1 MSDYKVVKEDG
12 PVVFGELPT
21 PDQIITIVPADKYK
35 KDVDNMRE
43 AMGTLP
49 SQAPKKTYSWKN
61 SLDSLYV
68 KMNSWTANP
77 YHAMASMAAAT
88 WGDNETGSTG
98 KWENL
103 TPENRYRIVLSVLTG
118 NTLPQA
124 GEAVQFT
131 FEVNGTPRH
140 TFDQHARARVGTA
153 FASIG
158 TRDNNKLD
166 ADFLLYPD
174 VCKRMES
181 DPEYKEKVERWI
193 KDTKD
198 LYEETISKG
207 SGSWQSGRAFLPMS
221 VNHSYVFTQNYL
233 ALKGQCARRLMACE
247 ESSIVALHIALR
259 ELVGRKFPLLANYL
273 RPACDGAKKC
283 IYHEGPEGMT
293 KYFSS
298 LFACCGR
305 WPTKEQYSEFN
316 VSCSSYEELEAH
328 RFKMPGPTE
337 WIKYGEND
345 YEKLDWRD
353 KCLFDEEYIANQS
366 CWTPAETFWKEVFT
380 SNVFDVR
387 K

>member
-1 MSDYKVVKEDG
+1 MSD
-12 PVVFGELPT
+12 
-21 PDQIITIVPADKYK
+21 YK
-35 KDVDNMRE
+35 KDVDNMRQ

-49 SQAPKKTYSWKN
+49 SQVATKTYSWKN

-68 KMNSWTANP
+68 KLNDWTINP
-77 YHAMASMAAAT
+77 YRAIASMAAAT

-98 KWENL
+98 KWEKL
-103 TPENRYRIVLSVLTG
+103 TPENRFRIVLSVLTG

-124 GEAVQFT
+124 AEAVQFT

-140 TFDQHARARVGTA
+140 TFDQHARARIGTA

-166 ADFLLYPD
+166 SDFLLYPD
-174 VCKRMES
+174 VCRRMAEE
-181 DPEYKEKVERWI
+181 PGYRERVEQWI
-193 KDTKD
+193 KTTKD
-198 LYEETISKG
+198 LYEETIQTG
-207 SGSWQSGRAFLPMS
+207 QGSWQSGRAFLPMS
-221 VNHSYVFTQNYL
+221 TNHSYVFTQNYL
-233 ALKGQCARRLMACE
+233 ALKGQCSRRLMACE

-273 RPACDGAKKC
+273 RPACDGAKRC

-316 VSCSSYEELEAH
+316 VSCSSYEELAEH
-328 RFKMPGPTE
+328 GFKLPGPTD

-345 YEKLDWRD
+345 YDKLSPRD
-353 KCLFDEEYIANQS
+353 KILFDEEFMLSES
-366 CWTPAETFWKEVFT
+366 CWFPPIEEIINEEIYDA
-380 SNVFDVR
+380 R

>member
-1 MSDYKVVKEDG
+1 MSD
-12 PVVFGELPT
+12 
-21 PDQIITIVPADKYK
+21 YK
-35 KDVDNMRE
+35 KDVDNMRQ

-61 SLDSLYV
+61 SLDALYV
-68 KMNSWTANP
+68 KMNDWTVNP
-77 YHAMASMAAAT
+77 YRAMASMAAAT

-131 FEVNGTPRH
+131 FEVNGSPRH

-166 ADFLLYPD
+166 ADFLFYPD

-181 DPEYKEKVERWI
+181 DPEYKERVEQWI
-193 KDTKD
+193 KTTKD
-198 LYEETISKG
+198 LYEGTIQTG
-207 SGSWQSGRAFLPMS
+207 QGSWQSGRAFLPMS
-221 VNHSYVFTQNYL
+221 TNHSYVFTQNYL
-233 ALKGQCARRLMACE
+233 ALKGQCSRRLMACE

-273 RPACDGAKKC
+273 RPACDGARRC

-316 VSCSSYEELEAH
+316 VSCSSYEELAEH
-328 RFKMPGPTE
+328 GFIMPGPSD

-345 YEKLDWRD
+345 YDKLSVKD
-353 KCLFDEEYIANQS
+353 KFLFDEEYDPGDE
-366 CWTPAETFWKEVFT
+366 WWAEHDHSTDETVY
-380 SNVFDVR
+380 DAR

>member
-1 MSDYKVVKEDG
+1 MSDYK
-12 PVVFGELPT
+12 
-21 PDQIITIVPADKYK
+21 
-35 KDVDNMRE
+35 KDIDNMRE

-68 KMNSWTANP
+68 TMNDWTRNP
-77 YHAMASMAAAT
+77 YRAMVSMAAAT

-98 KWENL
+98 KWEKL
-103 TPENRYRIVLSVLTG
+103 TPENRYRIVLAILTG

-181 DPEYKEKVERWI
+181 DPEYKERVEQWI
-193 KDTKD
+193 KTTKN
-198 LYEETISKG
+198 LYEDTISTG
-207 SGSWQSGRAFLPMS
+207 QGSWQSARAFLPMS
-221 VNHSYVFTQNYL
+221 TNHSYVFTQNYL
-233 ALKGQCARRLMACE
+233 ALKGQCGRRLMACE
-247 ESSIVALHIALR
+247 ESSIVALHMVLR

-273 RPACDGAKKC
+273 RPACDSAKRC

-305 WPTKEQYSEFN
+305 WPTKEGYSEFN
-316 VSCSSYEELEAH
+316 VSCSDYNELEEH
-328 RFKMPGPTE
+328 GFVMPGPTE

-345 YEKLDWRD
+345 FDKLG
-353 KCLFDEEYIANQS
+353 
-366 CWTPAETFWKEVFT
+366 AEDFALLTDQKLSSNERIEVF
-380 SNVFDVR
+380 DRR
-387 K
+387 KQ

>member
-1 MSDYKVVKEDG
+1 MSDYNPIMSKEDK
-12 PVVFGELPT
+12 EAE
-21 PDQIITIVPADKYK
+21 DAAYERIKAKYK
-35 KDVDNMRE
+35 EDIDNMRE

-68 KMNSWTANP
+68 KLNDWTLNP
-77 YHAMASMAAAT
+77 YRAMASMAAAT
-88 WGDNETGSTG
+88 WGDNESGSTG
-98 KWENL
+98 KWEKL
-103 TPENRYRIVLSVLTG
+103 TPENRFRIVLAILTG

-124 GEAVQFT
+124 SEAVQFT

-140 TFDQHARARVGTA
+140 TFDQHARVRLGTA

-174 VCKRMES
+174 VCRRMEE
-181 DPEYKEKVERWI
+181 DPGYALEVERWI
-193 KDTKD
+193 IATKN
-198 LYEETISKG
+198 LYEKTISSG
-207 SGSWQSGRAFLPMS
+207 TGTGSWQSGRAFLPMS
-221 VNHSYVFTQNYL
+221 TNHSYVFTQNYL

-273 RPACDGAKKC
+273 RPACDGAKRC

-316 VSCSSYEELEAH
+316 VSCSSYEELAEH
-328 RFKMPGPTE
+328 GFILPGPTD

-345 YEKLDWRD
+345 YDKLDPRD
-353 KCLFDEEYIANQS
+353 KFFFDEEYEGEDVPVWFPES
-366 CWTPAETFWKEVFT
+366 DD
-380 SNVFDVR
+380 NVFDAR